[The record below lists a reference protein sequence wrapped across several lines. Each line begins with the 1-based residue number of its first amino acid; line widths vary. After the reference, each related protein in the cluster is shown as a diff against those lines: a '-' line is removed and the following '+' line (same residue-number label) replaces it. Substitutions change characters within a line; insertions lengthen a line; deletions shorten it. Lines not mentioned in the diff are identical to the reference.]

1 MGSTVLTKFVPANV
15 MYLIALPAVAGV
27 KAITAEVVAPL
38 MLLVRVMEA
47 ELRAP
52 TVIATNATPVL
63 VSSSTGGL
71 APVQVD
77 IVAVPEDAVTEFRS
91 PDTMHE

>member
-1 MGSTVLTKFVPANV
+1 VGLTVVSKFVPANV
-15 MYLIALPAVAGV
+15 MNLIALPKVAGV

-47 ELRAP
+47 EPRAP
-52 TVIATNATPVL
+52 AVIAAIETLVL
-63 VSSSTGGL
+63 PSSRAFVAL
-71 APVQVD
+71 QVD
-77 IVAVPEDAVTEFRS
+77 IVAVPEDAVTEFWS

>member
-1 MGSTVLTKFVPANV
+1 VGLTVVSKFVPANV
-15 MYLIALPAVAGV
+15 MNLIALPKVAGV

-52 TVIATNATPVL
+52 AVIAAIETLAL
-63 VSSSTGGL
+63 SSAAFAAL
-71 APVQVD
+71 KVD
-77 IVAVPEDAVTEFRS
+77 IVAVPEDAVTEFWS

>member
-1 MGSTVLTKFVPANV
+1 MGLTVVSKFVPANV
-15 MYLIALPAVAGV
+15 MNLIALPAVAGV

-47 ELRAP
+47 EPRAP
-52 TVIATNATPVL
+52 AVIAATATLVL
-63 VSSSTGGL
+63 SSSAAFVAL
-71 APVQVD
+71 QVD
-77 IVAVPEDAVTEFRS
+77 IVAVPEDAVTEFWS